1 MMINQHSQQQ
11 LIIIIQY
18 IIFFEEQQQN
28 INLLIL
34 DTSVFHIKLKK
45 FNILDYKQ
53 KMTDSEMQDMLI
65 CKPRFLEKGPDIQTK
80 LQMSINYAE
89 QDQKIE
95 RPAPSVYEKYAE
107 MQEYF
112 CPLDQLERLLKTNFS
127 IGLSSEEASK
137 RQQSKSID
145 VSDWKMFIK
154 ELNLFAFDLIIA
166 TMISISLAIY
176 GSQNNLEF
184 SGEEII
190 TSCLLLIV
198 ITITFAMGYQQRK
211 KSQYA
216 IEKDNEQIITVYRD
230 GKMQHIQVQ
239 NLVSGDI
246 CVIKEGL
253 VIYCDMRV
261 LESSDLQI
269 QMNQDITQAIKGSQI
284 FCGSLIRSGFGK
296 AVVIKTG
303 SSTTIAQIQKRQGS
317 KLLQKQLILFQ
328 QIMTL
333 IALFVIILVIIWS
346 SVMSEIDTSNVFAYG
361 FRVVEQVIIAIVPVG
376 LLVIVTISF
385 QMAIRRLAKL
395 RFLIKDAES
404 IERLSEINCLCIGLN
419 EVITSKNYTFNS
431 FNDCKQL
438 LYECRKYNSIHL
450 YYCAILTC
458 NHTNLDGTEKCIID
472 CFKDDDTDS
481 LIKNTKYYVNGIQ
494 YHLPFNS
501 SKKYSLS
508 IVEQGQKYF
517 VYIKG
522 APEVIWN
529 YCNKTLFDK
538 IDIKQTQLFNEQL
551 VNQCSKG
558 LRSIGFAYLEIE
570 NEEDLKINEND
581 YEFNKQNF
589 VYLGTLYLNNSLNE
603 QTIPILEKLQSQNI
617 KLVIIT
623 GEHPET
629 ARIICKNTGYYNNP
643 TIIEGHQLYLH
654 VDDQQE
660 VTRLSSV
667 ENKLGNW
674 CSQQEIV
681 FARTSPEQKLSI
693 VKALQQLN
701 YKVAITGEGLT
712 DLGAFRQADIS
723 ISKKHGSQQM
733 IINSSDLVL
742 TSSKQT
748 FLDSYQAILESK
760 RAVNNV
766 IKSIMLCLSSNTA
779 MILALFVY
787 CFLGTPL
794 PFSQNLMLLT
804 SISVD
809 LILGISLAREELEYR
824 IPNRTNLFLFAIL
837 IIGCIEAGG
846 GLMASFSA
854 YRYFGFNLQN
864 LYFTRFARVYPVG
877 NQDIYNPLSNTLGN
891 SNLIDNCLY
900 NGEMQNYQ
908 WSSPNNTIDQRLIFV
923 QCGTCSE
930 LQIQNGYLT
939 DCWNTKYEYPN
950 CLSNL
955 QYCYTAKASD
965 YASTSF
971 YIVLVL
977 SQCIN
982 YFALRTLIKSYN
994 STRIN
999 TLAIYGLTISLII
1012 LPIIVYVPGIQ
1023 WVFQTVNMPW
1033 ELLGSA
1039 GLPFCLLLLAIAEII
1054 KWLLRTYVGFQ
1065 IL

>member
-1 MMINQHSQQQ
+1 MAH
-11 LIIIIQY
+11 
-18 IIFFEEQQQN
+18 
-28 INLLIL
+28 
-34 DTSVFHIKLKK
+34 
-45 FNILDYKQ
+45 
-53 KMTDSEMQDMLI
+53 SEMQDMLI

-80 LQMSINYAE
+80 LQLSISYAE
-89 QDQKIE
+89 KEDQTE

-112 CPLDQLERLLKTNFS
+112 CPLDQLEGLLKTNFGV
-127 IGLSSEEASK
+127 GLTSDEALR
-137 RQQSKSID
+137 RQQSKTID
-145 VSDWKMFIK
+145 GSDWKMFIK

-216 IEKDNEQIITVYRD
+216 IEKDNEQTIVVYRD
-230 GKMQHIQVQ
+230 GKMQQAQIQ
-239 NLVSGDI
+239 NLVSGDV
-246 CVIKEGL
+246 CVIRDGL

-269 QMNQDITQAIKGSQI
+269 QMNQDVTQAVKGSQI

-317 KLLQKQLILFQ
+317 KQLQKQLILFQ

-333 IALFVIILVIIWS
+333 IALFVIVLVIIWS
-346 SVMSEIDTSNVFAYG
+346 AVMTEKDASDVFAYG

-419 EVITSKNYTFNS
+419 EVITSKNYSFNS
-431 FNDCKQL
+431 FNDGKQL
-438 LYECRKYNSIHL
+438 QYECGKRNSIHL
-450 YYCAILTC
+450 YHCAILTC
-458 NHTNLDGTEKCIID
+458 NHGNLDGTEKSIID
-472 CFKDDDTDS
+472 CFKEDNTDD
-481 LIKNTKYYVNGIQ
+481 LIMNTKYYVNGIQ
-494 YHLPFNS
+494 YHLPFNN

-508 IVEQGQKYF
+508 IVEQEGKYF

-522 APEVIWN
+522 APEVIWS
-529 YCNKTLFDK
+529 YCNKTLFGK
-538 IDIKQTQLFNEQL
+538 IDVQQTQQFNDQL
-551 VNQCSKG
+551 VHQCSKG
-558 LRSIGFAYLEIE
+558 LRSVGFAYLEIE

-589 VYLGTLYLNNSLNE
+589 VYLGTLYLNNILNE
-603 QTIPILEKLQSQNI
+603 QTIPIMEKLQKQNI

-629 ARIICKNTGYYNNP
+629 ARVICKNTGHYSNP

-748 FLDSYQAILESK
+748 FLDSYQAILEAK

-766 IKSIMLCLSSNTA
+766 AKSIMLCLSSNTA

-794 PFSQNLMLLT
+794 PVSQNLMLLT

-854 YRYFGFNLQN
+854 YRYFGFNLHN

-877 NQDIYNPLSNTLGN
+877 DQDVYNPYSNTLGN
-891 SNLIDNCLY
+891 SNLFDNCLY
-900 NGEMQNYQ
+900 TGEMQNYQ
-908 WSSPNNTIDQRLIFV
+908 WSSPNNKIDQRLIFV
-923 QCGTCSE
+923 KCGTCTD

-939 DCWNTKYEYPN
+939 QCWNTRYDYPECQSYN
-950 CLSNL
+950 NDL

-965 YASTSF
+965 FASTSF

-982 YFALRTLIKSYN
+982 YFALRTLIKPYN
-994 STRIN
+994 STRVN
-999 TLAIYGLTISLII
+999 TLAIYGLTISLIL

-1023 WVFQTVNMPW
+1023 RVFQTINMPW

-1039 GLPFCLLLLAIAEII
+1039 GLPFCLLLLATVEVV